1 MLAFISRRITFIIL
15 VTILIIFAIYLGMG
29 MIENSESNR
38 PSYKMVPNSKLAW
51 RNTRAFLSKALNGNL
66 GMVETQEGELSVE
79 EILRQSY
86 INSMGLLLV
95 GLVSGALIGL
105 VVGTVTAL
113 IKHEN
118 LLLPVLMVTII
129 GISTPSFF
137 AGLMLRQGELLY
149 VKVFG
154 HPLVSM
160 AGLGWDYKHM
170 LLPALVLAAR
180 PLAYMTRASYVAVNR
195 TMEEDY
201 IRTAFSKGLTL
212 SRTVNV
218 HALRNTA
225 VPMLTAIGV
234 SLRFSLSALPIVE
247 FFFVWPGLGLHL
259 LEAINQRQTVLV
271 AALAAALGL
280 TFLMINF
287 LMDIAYRFIDPRM
300 RANARM

>member
-1 MLAFISRRITFIIL
+1 MLAFISRRITFIFL
-15 VTILIIFAIYLGMG
+15 VTILIIFAIHLGMG

-38 PSYKMVPNSKLAW
+38 PSYELVHSSKLAW
-51 RNTRAFLSKALNGNL
+51 RDTRAFLSKALNGNL
-66 GMVETQEGELSVE
+66 GMVETQEGALRVE
-79 EILRQSY
+79 EIISQSY
-86 INSMGLLLV
+86 LNSMGLLLV

-105 VVGTVTAL
+105 IVGTVTAL
-113 IKHEN
+113 VKHEN
-118 LLLPVLMVTII
+118 LLLPVLIVTIV
-129 GISTPSFF
+129 GVSTPSFF

-149 VKVFG
+149 VRVFG
-154 HPLVSM
+154 YPLVSM
-160 AGLGWDYKHM
+160 AGFGWDYKHM
-170 LLPALVLAAR
+170 LLPVLVLAAR

-247 FFFVWPGLGLHL
+247 FFFLWPGLGLHL

-271 AALAAALGL
+271 AALASALGL
-280 TFLMINF
+280 TFLAINF
-287 LMDIAYRFIDPRM
+287 LMDVAYRIIDPRM
-300 RANARM
+300 RANARI

>member
-1 MLAFISRRITFIIL
+1 MLAFISRRVTFIIL
-15 VTILIIFAIYLGMG
+15 VTILIIFAIHLGMG
-29 MIENSESNR
+29 MIANSESNR
-38 PSYKMVPNSKLAW
+38 PSYELVQSSKLAW
-51 RNTRAFLSKALNGNL
+51 RHTRAFLSKAFNGKL
-66 GMVETQEGELSVE
+66 GMVETPEGMLSVE
-79 EILRQSY
+79 EILSQSY
-86 INSMGLLLV
+86 VNSMGLLVV

-105 VVGTVTAL
+105 IVGTVTAL
-113 IKHEN
+113 VKREN
-118 LLLPVLMVTII
+118 LLLPVLIVTIV
-129 GISTPSFF
+129 GVSTPSFF

-149 VKVFG
+149 VRVFG

-160 AGLGWDYKHM
+160 AGFGWDYRHM

-259 LEAINQRQTVLV
+259 LQAINQRQTVLV

-280 TFLMINF
+280 TFLVINF
-287 LMDIAYRFIDPRM
+287 LMDVAYRIIDPRM
-300 RANARM
+300 RANARI

>member
-38 PSYKMVPNSKLAW
+38 PSYAMVPSSKLAW
-51 RNTRAFLSKALNGNL
+51 RDTRAFLTKALNGKL
-66 GMVETQEGELSVE
+66 GMVETQEGMLSVE
-79 EILRQSY
+79 EILKQSY

-105 VVGTVTAL
+105 IVGTVTAL

-129 GISTPSFF
+129 GVSTPSFF

-149 VKVFG
+149 VRVFG

-225 VPMLTAIGV
+225 VPMLTAVGV

-280 TFLMINF
+280 TFLVINF
-287 LMDIAYRFIDPRM
+287 LMDVAYRIIDPRM
-300 RANARM
+300 RAHARM

>member
-1 MLAFISRRITFIIL
+1 MLSFISRRITFIIL

-38 PSYKMVPNSKLAW
+38 PSYKMVQSSKLAW
-51 RNTRAFLSKALNGNL
+51 RDTRAFLSKALNGKL
-66 GMVETQEGELSVE
+66 GMVETQEGMLSVE

-105 VVGTVTAL
+105 IVGTVTAL

-149 VKVFG
+149 VRVFG

-170 LLPALVLAAR
+170 LLPVLVLAAR

-201 IRTAFSKGLTL
+201 IRTAFSKGLTQ
-212 SRTVNV
+212 SRTVTV

-225 VPMLTAIGV
+225 VPMLTAVGV

-271 AALAAALGL
+271 AALAAAMGL
-280 TFLMINF
+280 TFLVINF
-287 LMDIAYRFIDPRM
+287 LMDVAYRIIDPRI
-300 RANARM
+300 RAHARM